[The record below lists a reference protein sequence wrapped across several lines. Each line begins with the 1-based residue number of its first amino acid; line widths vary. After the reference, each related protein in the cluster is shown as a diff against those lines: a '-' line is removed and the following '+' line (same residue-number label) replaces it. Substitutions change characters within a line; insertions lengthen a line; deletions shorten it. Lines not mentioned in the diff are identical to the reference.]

1 MDPIS
6 AFQLAAAVIGVV
18 DFSTRVLS
26 ETREIYKSASG
37 HTARDVELSTL
48 AQELSGLGAQLQN
61 RIPDGAT
68 PLVGAEATLVDLSQ
82 QCVDASDRL
91 NKAICDL
98 RSNTSEMGKISTAA
112 GSFASALKSV
122 WKGSEIESL
131 RERLSE
137 IRSQMTLAILV
148 CVL

>member
-6 AFQLAAAVIGVV
+6 AFQLAAAVISVV
-18 DFSTRVLS
+18 DFSARVLS
-26 ETREIYKSASG
+26 ETREIYQSASG
-37 HTARDVELSTL
+37 RTARDVELSML
-48 AQELSGLGAQLQN
+48 AQELSGLGAQLQSH
-61 RIPDGAT
+61 IPDDAT
-68 PLVGAEATLVDLSQ
+68 PLVGVEATLVDLSQ

-98 RSNTSEMGKISTAA
+98 RSNTSGTGRISTAA

-131 RERLSE
+131 RERLTE
-137 IRSQMTLAILV
+137 IRSRMTLAILV